1 MDVIE
6 LDGVHK
12 SYDGVPVL
20 RGVSLRVPAGAVYGV
35 LGPHGAGKTTLI
47 HLITGFLRPD
57 RGSIRVL
64 GSDQVQQA
72 DGRVGYVPERVRYH
86 TRYTVR
92 EYLFYLGRFSG
103 LSGATLRQ
111 RVAAEI
117 GAFGLTNVADR
128 LLGALSRGMVQRVG
142 LAQAL
147 LSEPEVVLIDEP
159 TAGLDPEGQRDIIDL
174 LVAVRQRGCAIL
186 MATHFLDEADLLCDR
201 IGVLHGGRIV
211 AEAETQR
218 LHRSSS
224 SIVITV
230 ADLPPATEAALA
242 ALSPAVQCN
251 RREITLAPNTPE
263 LQAQVLRLLLDHG
276 VSIVTLA
283 PRRHPIE
290 EFYLEAVRGETRRDG
305 SSDAPPPGPS
315 GMGDTLLRELLH
327 QEDQR
332 THESQERTS
341 L

>member
-1 MDVIE
+1 MTAFPRCAAYRYVCPRAPCT
-6 LDGVHK
+6 VCW
-12 SYDGVPVL
+12 SVC
-20 RGVSLRVPAGAVYGV
+20 
-35 LGPHGAGKTTLI
+35 AGKTTLI
-47 HLITGFLRPD
+47 HLIAGFLRPD

-64 GSDQVQQA
+64 GSEQIQQV
-72 DGRVGYVPERVRYH
+72 DGRVGYVPERARYH

-103 LSGATLRQ
+103 LSGARLRR

-117 GAFGLTNVADR
+117 DAFGLTGVADH
-128 LLGALSRGMVQRVG
+128 LLGAPRGMVQRVG

-159 TAGLDPEGQRDIIDL
+159 TAGLDPEGQRDIVDL
-174 LVAVRQRGCAIL
+174 LVAVRRRGCTIL

-201 IGVLHGGRIV
+201 IGILHSGRIA
-211 AEAETQR
+211 AEAETHS
-218 LHRSSS
+218 LHRPSSS
-224 SIVITV
+224 VVITV
-230 ADLPPATEAALA
+230 TDLPPATETALI

-276 VSIVTLA
+276 IAIVTLT

-290 EFYLEAVRGETRRDG
+290 EFYLEAVRGETSRNG
-305 SSDAPPPGPS
+305 SSEAPPPGPS
-315 GMGDTLLRELLH
+315 GMGDTLLRELLQ

-332 THESQERTS
+332 AHEDQERKS